1 MKRLEREQKIAF
13 TRIITDLIEADF
25 VVEPE
30 EMSFFEN
37 IISKEQLSITETMLI
52 EAKKTDFAKAL
63 STLQSLDI
71 ESRTTIVDTLKR
83 LSMSDGVCVPLEA
96 ILIFAVEQVLMHNA
110 KIHSIPKPDIEI
122 ENHKIIYVEDE
133 ESEAGKL
140 IEKEIQQISDR
151 LIDAGFDFV
160 YIPHLVKDFRRMERE
175 YLEKVIKY
183 MLPSLQ
189 QERISAISNNLREIT
204 TAKFSR
210 DLLYKKLGI
219 ELINCKPSLLIKIND
234 SDIINGYNYDAT
246 EVISFSHFL
255 QLELNDD
262 IVGHIETLTREY
274 RTYLSNPT
282 KAGNRPTSNKFIYT
296 GFHRTLFNLIAFER
310 EQKEFRL
317 IFEINENRADVYFE
331 ATNDGKERILLK
343 LNPQETA
350 LYYLIVKKSLSSNG
364 LDWREHIPSAEK
376 RLLLDE
382 YNHIYRKKGKANTA
396 SEYKD
401 RTQVHHIRN
410 RIRAI
415 QCISNIEIFIPKHDK
430 QGNVSIYRIYANEK
444 FVEIRDNTTL

>member
-1 MKRLEREQKIAF
+1 M
-13 TRIITDLIEADF
+13 TDLIEADF

-246 EVISFSHFL
+246 EVDRKS
-255 QLELNDD
+255 
-262 IVGHIETLTREY
+262 VG
-274 RTYLSNPT
+274 
-282 KAGNRPTSNKFIYT
+282 
-296 GFHRTLFNLIAFER
+296 
-310 EQKEFRL
+310 
-317 IFEINENRADVYFE
+317 
-331 ATNDGKERILLK
+331 
-343 LNPQETA
+343 
-350 LYYLIVKKSLSSNG
+350 
-364 LDWREHIPSAEK
+364 
-376 RLLLDE
+376 
-382 YNHIYRKKGKANTA
+382 
-396 SEYKD
+396 
-401 RTQVHHIRN
+401 
-410 RIRAI
+410 
-415 QCISNIEIFIPKHDK
+415 
-430 QGNVSIYRIYANEK
+430 
-444 FVEIRDNTTL
+444 